1 MPSSRG
7 IFLTQRSNPR
17 LLHWHAGSLPLA
29 PGTCKCQE
37 QARMQRFLATEI
49 NFQDFHRDL
58 EPGTE
63 VGTGNSMVNTMDKTQ
78 TLPMELRDS
87 RTL

>member
-1 MPSSRG
+1 
-7 IFLTQRSNPR
+7 
-17 LLHWHAGSLPLA
+17 
-29 PGTCKCQE
+29 
-37 QARMQRFLATEI
+37 MQRFFTMEL

-63 VGTGNSMVNTMDKTQ
+63 VGTGNSMGNTMDKTQ
-78 TLPMELRDS
+78 TLPMELRDF